1 MNLLEEEVYAVHSPI
16 WDLHFK
22 DSDLKKIILTGK
34 KISFFYDY
42 IFNYV
47 LIIDLIDYLDTL
59 DSLDSGLDETK
70 EADHKD
76 RRKKDKHPN
85 EYV

>member
-34 KISFFYDY
+34 KITFF
-42 IFNYV
+42 
-47 LIIDLIDYLDTL
+47 L
-59 DSLDSGLDETK
+59 
-70 EADHKD
+70 
-76 RRKKDKHPN
+76 
-85 EYV
+85 

>member
-34 KISFFYDY
+34 KITFFMIIYLMMY
-42 IFNYV
+42 QL
-47 LIIDLIDYLDTL
+47 LI
-59 DSLDSGLDETK
+59 
-70 EADHKD
+70 
-76 RRKKDKHPN
+76 
-85 EYV
+85 

>member
-34 KISFFYDY
+34 QIFINIY
-42 IFNYV
+42 IFDYV
-47 LIIDLIDYLDTL
+47 LFT
-59 DSLDSGLDETK
+59 
-70 EADHKD
+70 
-76 RRKKDKHPN
+76 
-85 EYV
+85 

>member
-34 KISFFYDY
+34 PLFISLLMPY
-42 IFNYV
+42 IS
-47 LIIDLIDYLDTL
+47 D
-59 DSLDSGLDETK
+59 
-70 EADHKD
+70 
-76 RRKKDKHPN
+76 P
-85 EYV
+85 

>member
-34 KISFFYDY
+34 KITFLIC
-42 IFNYV
+42 IFLFMSVYY
-47 LIIDLIDYLDTL
+47 LI
-59 DSLDSGLDETK
+59 
-70 EADHKD
+70 
-76 RRKKDKHPN
+76 
-85 EYV
+85 